1 MPKISVPARLEHL
14 ATVNTFIGKALA
26 GQPEA
31 TLRQVEL
38 VLEELLVNVFSY
50 AYPNDD
56 GEAEITFCIEY
67 LDGTAYFCFSV
78 LDWGKEFNPF
88 AEVATPNIDL
98 DLDDRPVGGLGVHL
112 VRSLTAH
119 YAYCREDGANKLRL
133 HFAIP
138 HSGND

>member
-14 ATVNTFIGKALA
+14 AAVNAFIGTSLA

-50 AYPNDD
+50 AYPHDN
-56 GEAEITFCIEY
+56 GKAEITFCIEY
-67 LDGTAYFCFSV
+67 LDGIAYFCFSV
-78 LDWGKEFNPF
+78 VDWGAEFNPF
-88 AEVATPNIDL
+88 AEVPPPDINL
-98 DLDDRPVGGLGVHL
+98 DVDERPVGGLGVHL

-119 YAYCREDGANKLRL
+119 YAYCREEGANRLRL
-133 HFAIP
+133 HFTIP
-138 HSGND
+138 EKG